1 MLKIAVAQMKVIPGH
16 PDENTANMLS
26 MVEEA
31 KKHQA
36 DIIIFPEMAVP
47 GYLLGDTWEQTA
59 FIRDCEECGQ
69 DIIAASQDIAI
80 IFGNVAADWNKK
92 NNDGRVRKYNAL
104 FLAHQGQLV
113 QPENMP
119 YPFVIKALM
128 PNYREFNDTRHFFS
142 LRQLAEELH
151 TTAEKL
157 LSPLK
162 LTLKGRSYSIGAFL
176 CEDGWSDDYNLAP
189 VEILRSKGVDM
200 LVDISSSPYTLGK
213 NGKRHRVFGRLA
225 KEAGVPLFYVNNVGI
240 QNNGKTVYTFDGD
253 ISITLAGKAGIG
265 SAIYGASRYAQ
276 VTHTGN
282 VNITVSDN
290 VYCSQPVYAAGNCA
304 IFNGNTKI
312 VLNGGELERNIFGGS
327 NTGTMNGDAEIVING
342 GRFVYNGS
350 ATSASNVPDYGTSN
364 IYGGGTSKSTLN
376 GNASVIMNGGEIF
389 GDLCGTSGPVSGT
402 KTITVK
408 GGTVYGMLR
417 DADIT
422 VDLSG
427 GKTLDLY

>member
-31 KKHQA
+31 KKNQA
-36 DIIIFPEMAVP
+36 DVIIFPEMAVP

-69 DIIAASQDIAI
+69 DIIAASGDIAI
-80 IFGNVAADWNKK
+80 IFGNVAADWSKK

-104 FLAHQGQLV
+104 FLAYQGKLV
-113 QPENMP
+113 QPEGMP
-119 YPFVIKALM
+119 YPFVIKTLM

-162 LTLKGRSYSIGAFL
+162 LTIKGRSYSIGAFL

-225 KEAGVPLFYVNNVGI
+225 KEAGVPL
-240 QNNGKTVYTFDGD
+240 
-253 ISITLAGKAGIG
+253 
-265 SAIYGASRYAQ
+265 
-276 VTHTGN
+276 
-282 VNITVSDN
+282 
-290 VYCSQPVYAAGNCA
+290 
-304 IFNGNTKI
+304 
-312 VLNGGELERNIFGGS
+312 
-327 NTGTMNGDAEIVING
+327 
-342 GRFVYNGS
+342 
-350 ATSASNVPDYGTSN
+350 
-364 IYGGGTSKSTLN
+364 
-376 GNASVIMNGGEIF
+376 
-389 GDLCGTSGPVSGT
+389 
-402 KTITVK
+402 
-408 GGTVYGMLR
+408 
-417 DADIT
+417 
-422 VDLSG
+422 
-427 GKTLDLY
+427 